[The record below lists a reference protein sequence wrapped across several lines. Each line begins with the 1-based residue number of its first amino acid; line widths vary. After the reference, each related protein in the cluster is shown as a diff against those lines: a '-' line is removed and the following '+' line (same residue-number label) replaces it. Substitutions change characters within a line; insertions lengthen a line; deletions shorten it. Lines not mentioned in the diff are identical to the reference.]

1 MPFQIP
7 KGESPLNQ
15 KICMYGYNA
24 KRVVMITDDQLI
36 LLAYKL
42 IKARTTLKSMGLWI
56 FLVDT
61 NTMELIT

>member
-7 KGESPLNQ
+7 KGEYPLNQ